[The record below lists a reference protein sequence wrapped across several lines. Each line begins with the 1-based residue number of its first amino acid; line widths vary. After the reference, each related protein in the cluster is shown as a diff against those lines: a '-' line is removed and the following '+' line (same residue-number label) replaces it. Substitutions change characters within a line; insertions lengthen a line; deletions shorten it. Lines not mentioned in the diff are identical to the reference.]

1 MAVPPLPPLPTM
13 PSVLDGPS
21 PPPPAAAAA
30 AGNEATQAIAR
41 ELGIDPNALTRFQNE
56 VHLWVELDA
65 TIQRLRAAL
74 KERRAAKVML
84 QERIMRFMAQ
94 SEVNNVSVNSGNVRL
109 RYRVAYTR
117 APLSHQV
124 IRDRI
129 TAYLGNNPTV
139 AQTLLNV
146 AFARERVERPCLR
159 KLGPPRAP
167 PGELALTSATG
178 GDASSAP

>member
-1 MAVPPLPPLPTM
+1 MTTPSTHPGWMAVPPM
-13 PSVLDGPS
+13 
-21 PPPPAAAAA
+21 PAAVEPQPESA
-30 AGNEATQAIAR
+30 ATQAIAR
-41 ELGIDPNALTRFQNE
+41 ELGIDPAALSRFQNE

-74 KERRAAKVML
+74 KERRAAKVLL

-129 TAYLGNNPTV
+129 TAYLGNNPAV

-146 AFARERVERPCLR
+146 AFARDRVERPCLR

-167 PGELALTSATG
+167 PGELALA
-178 GDASSAP
+178 DAAPPR

>member
-1 MAVPPLPPLPTM
+1 MTVPNAV
-13 PSVLDGPS
+13 VDGAAASTTTAAAQQIAPRL
-21 PPPPAAAAA
+21 PAAA
-30 AGNEATQAIAR
+30 ATQAIAR
-41 ELGIDPNALTRFQNE
+41 ELGIDPTALTRFQNE

-74 KERRAAKVML
+74 KERRAAKVLL

-94 SEVNNVSVNSGNVRL
+94 SEVNNVSVDSGNVRL

-117 APLSHQV
+117 APLSHQA

-159 KLGPPRAP
+159 KLAPPRAP
-167 PGELALTSATG
+167 PGGELALNA
-178 GDASSAP
+178 